1 MLDPTSTPI
10 SRSKR
15 SRNKSRHTPKKPHST
30 QPQSYSSPGLLVKKK
45 DNTWQFCINYRAS
58 NTITV
63 KDRFPLPTIDEL
75 LKNLGHTTWFSKVDL
90 AQGFHQIRMVESDI
104 SKMVFR
110 THQGHYK
117 FVVMPFGLCNALFTF
132 QATMNDLFWPF
143 ICKFVLVFFDDILV
157 CSRTFDK
164 HWTIW
169 TGLLRLCSRESF
181 TSNFP
186 SVLLAN
192 AV

>member
-1 MLDPTSTPI
+1 VQKAKCDVSFMEKLEHHITGVHWAWPNRGYAWPSEALIGHSPSEDLLPPSTPRYHQPIKHYHHPTS
-10 SRSKR
+10 SKTR
-15 SRNKSRHTPKKPHST
+15 
-30 QPQSYSSPGLLVKKK
+30 

-75 LKNLGHTTWFSKVDL
+75 LKNLGHATWFSKVDL

-117 FVVMPFGLCNALFTF
+117 FVGEFYLKLPQCTFGQRRIDYLGHIVSTNGVEPEPSKIEVMP
-132 QATMNDLFWPF
+132 DWP
-143 ICKFVLVFFDDILV
+143 IP
-157 CSRTFDK
+157 
-164 HWTIW
+164 
-169 TGLLRLCSRESF
+169 
-181 TSNFP
+181 TS
-186 SVLLAN
+186 LT
-192 AV
+192 